1 VKGVSVMRLVKRL
14 VLSVSIAVLVPAWAL
29 DAAPG
34 EDYAAE
40 IEVFEAFVQEQMKLD
55 RIPGLSVGFSKG
67 GFRWARGFGSADLE
81 NGTAATEK
89 SSYRLAS
96 NTKSMAAVAILQ
108 LAEAG
113 KLDLDAEARQYVPYF
128 PRKRWPVTLRQLL
141 GHVGGMSHYV
151 NPATESRIREHK
163 DTRDSLAIFAGFDLV
178 AEPGTRYL
186 YSSYGYNLLGAVI
199 EGAARQPFGSYLREH
214 VWGPLEMGDTY
225 MDDPDELIPN
235 RVEGY
240 RLVDGEL
247 RNSEFVDISSRFAA
261 GGTRS
266 TVVDLLKYAEGLD
279 GTQVLSQ
286 ESLEL
291 MHTSLALANGRFT
304 DYALGWRV
312 RPVNGR
318 FQASHGGSQPE
329 TRTSVVRFPKE
340 DLAVA
345 VAYNFEGASSQ
356 LYARRLAQLV
366 LGEAWN
372 REAYVGDRQNAALYG
387 ALWEIF
393 NDGLGYFD
401 RHGKARANASAEL
414 EEAFQYVNTAVS
426 RQALEAD
433 FESASKRIADGRHP
447 VAGEAFVKV
456 GSHIAERLLEA
467 KGAEGLGAYHRL
479 GALPFLADFVELSGQ
494 EADHAGER
502 AFSAE
507 LATLIGLWDR
517 DWGKT
522 STDFT
527 RGLVVM
533 PSSDIEK
540 NGSELRSLFEG
551 AQCYPDLSQDLAA
564 TTRQLY
570 LSGEAKRALPV
581 ARLSEELYPESPLA
595 HVMIGNVYVCLGE
608 ADHAGRHYRQ
618 ARKLDGD
625 ALAVSPEGLN
635 RYGVELARRGRTTE
649 GLALLEVAA
658 ELFPDAGHL
667 HESIADIHLQRATK
681 LFEKALEVDPTLE
694 HARDMLQKLVP
705 R

>member
-14 VLSVSIAVLVPAWAL
+14 VLSFAIALLLPAWTL
-29 DAAPG
+29 DAAAG

-81 NGTAATEK
+81 NGTAATER

-108 LAEAG
+108 LAESG
-113 KLDLDAEARQYVPYF
+113 KLDLDAEAREYVPYF
-128 PRKRWPVTLRQLL
+128 PRKKWPVTLRLLL

-151 NPATESRIREHK
+151 NPETESRIREHK

-178 AEPGTRYL
+178 SEPGTQYL

-199 EGAARQPFGSYLREH
+199 EGVARQPFGSYLREH
-214 VWGPLEMGDTY
+214 VWGPLEMEETY

-279 GTQVLSQ
+279 GTKVLSE
-286 ESLEL
+286 ESIEL
-291 MHTSLALANGRFT
+291 MHTSLALVDGHLT

-318 FQASHGGSQPE
+318 HQASHTGAQDE
-329 TRTSVVRFPKE
+329 TRTALLRFPEE
-340 DLAVA
+340 DLAIA
-345 VAYNFEGASSQ
+345 VAYNFEGASSR
-356 LYARRLAQLV
+356 LYVRCLAQLI

-372 REAYVGDRQNAALYG
+372 RKAYVGDRQDAALYG

-401 RHGKARANASAEL
+401 RHGKARSTLSAEVA
-414 EEAFQYVNTAVS
+414 EAFEYVSAAVS
-426 RQALEAD
+426 RQALESD
-433 FESASKRIADGRHP
+433 FAGASKRIADGRHP

-456 GSHIAERLLEA
+456 GSHIAARLLET
-467 KGAEGLGAYHRL
+467 KGARGLEEYHRR
-479 GALPFLADFVELSGQ
+479 GALPFLADFVELSTL
-494 EADHAGER
+494 EAGPRLLRGAGNADRPLEPGLGEDEHRLHAGARRHALLGHR
-502 AFSAE
+502 A
-507 LATLIGLWDR
+507 
-517 DWGKT
+517 DWPGAAVALRR
-522 STDFT
+522 STVLPGSQ
-527 RGLVVM
+527 RG
-533 PSSDIEK
+533 
-540 NGSELRSLFEG
+540 
-551 AQCYPDLSQDLAA
+551 
-564 TTRQLY
+564 
-570 LSGEAKRALPV
+570 SGRHDPAALPL
-581 ARLSEELYPESPLA
+581 R
-595 HVMIGNVYVCLGE
+595 
-608 ADHAGRHYRQ
+608 
-618 ARKLDGD
+618 
-625 ALAVSPEGLN
+625 
-635 RYGVELARRGRTTE
+635 
-649 GLALLEVAA
+649 
-658 ELFPDAGHL
+658 
-667 HESIADIHLQRATK
+667 
-681 LFEKALEVDPTLE
+681 
-694 HARDMLQKLVP
+694 
-705 R
+705 

>member
-1 VKGVSVMRLVKRL
+1 MRLVKRL
-14 VLSVSIAVLVPAWAL
+14 VLSVSIALLLPAWNL

-40 IEVFEAFVQEQMKLD
+40 IEVFKGFVQEQMKLD

-81 NGTAATEK
+81 NGTAATER

-113 KLDLDAEARQYVPYF
+113 KLELDAEARKYVPYF
-128 PRKRWPVTLRQLL
+128 PRKKWPVTLRQLL
-141 GHVGGMSHYV
+141 GHLGGISHYV
-151 NPATESRIREHK
+151 NPELESRIREHK

-178 AEPGTRYL
+178 AEPGTRYH

-199 EGAARQPFGSYLREH
+199 EGVARQPFGSYLREH
-214 VWGPLEMGDTY
+214 VWGPLEMEDTY
-225 MDDPDELIPN
+225 MDDPDELIPS

-279 GTQVLSQ
+279 GTTVLSQ
-286 ESLEL
+286 ESIEL

-318 FQASHGGSQPE
+318 HQASHGGSQPE
-329 TRTSVVRFPKE
+329 TRTALVRFPKE
-340 DLAVA
+340 NLSIA

-356 LYARRLAQLV
+356 RYARYLAQLI

-372 REAYVGDRQNAALYG
+372 RKAYVGDRQNVALYG

-401 RHGKARANASAEL
+401 RHGKARSTVSADL
-414 EEAFQYVNTAVS
+414 AEAFEYVNAAVS
-426 RQALEAD
+426 RHALESD
-433 FESASKRIADGRHP
+433 FAKASKRIANGRHP

-456 GSHIAERLLEA
+456 GSHIAERLLET
-467 KGAEGLGAYHRL
+467 KGAEALEEYHRL
-479 GALPFLADFVELSGQ
+479 GALPFLADFVELSTR
-494 EADHAGER
+494 EADHSGGQI
-502 AFSAE
+502 FSAE
-507 LATLIGLWDR
+507 LAEQIGRWNR
-517 DWGKT
+517 DWEKT
-522 STDFT
+522 STAYT
-527 RGLVVM
+527 RELVFM

-540 NGSELRSLFEG
+540 IGSKLRSLFEG
-551 AQCYPDLSQDLAA
+551 ARCYPDLGEDLAT

-570 LSGEAKRALPV
+570 LSGEAKGALAV

-608 ADHAGRHYRQ
+608 TAHARRHYGQ
-618 ARKLDGD
+618 ARKLDED
-625 ALAVSPEGLN
+625 ARAASPEGLN
-635 RYGVELARRGRTTE
+635 RYGVELARSGRTTE
-649 GLALLEVAA
+649 GLALLALAA
-658 ELFPDAGHL
+658 ELFPDEGLL
-667 HESIADIHLQRATK
+667 HESIADIHLWRTTK

-694 HARDMLQKLVP
+694 HARDVLQKLV
-705 R
+705 RR